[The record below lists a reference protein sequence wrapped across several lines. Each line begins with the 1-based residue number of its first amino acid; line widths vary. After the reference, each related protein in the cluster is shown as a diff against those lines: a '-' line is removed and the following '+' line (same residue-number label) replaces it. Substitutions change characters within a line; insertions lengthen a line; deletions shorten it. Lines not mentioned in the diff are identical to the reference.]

1 MQLFHGTRQRFEK
14 FDVSFMGTGEAGEIP
29 ACWFTDNF
37 KGARHHALRVN
48 RNPGRRL
55 FISVVLNRG
64 RLLPITANP

>member
-14 FDVSFMGTGEAGEIP
+14 FDVSFMGTGRPVRYPLAGLLTILKVRGTTPCVSITIP
-29 ACWFTDNF
+29 D
-37 KGARHHALRVN
+37 
-48 RNPGRRL
+48 RRL